1 LTEFIERIHRGGVLE
16 GKDLKKISLSGRKIM
31 KRFLLSTVFF
41 MITVFYFV
49 PVTLMCASNSEK
61 PETVYSI
68 VYVQKSD
75 EWYHTQENLW
85 KKEIQ
90 KNPKNEEAWRNYYY
104 AARYKSYVDSNS
116 TPQRKNKLDH
126 IMQEMG
132 KAIPNTYE
140 YYYLMNKNSQ
150 SIINIDYIQKAYE
163 INPDRP
169 ELYSDFV
176 GHYEFTGNEGKMKYF
191 LQKWYNSKDLAPGL
205 LNYNYNVLMS
215 AGESAI
221 LFTNGD
227 NDTYPVWMLQLVRE
241 IRTDVTII
249 NTSLMMADQKYL
261 NRKLKTKGVEVDYS
275 RLPKYRTPEFVSAL
289 GTYISQQYPQI
300 PVCFAVTL
308 YSQYTA
314 PIKDKLY
321 IVGLVYQYSPER
333 IDNIAMVKKNLE
345 GDFRLDNLK
354 YDWYEDTYLANGI
367 VDRLNLN
374 YLAPMIILGEHYY
387 KSEEK
392 EKSKYWINFALM
404 LADRGGMRSRLV
416 KDLENKGIKP

>member
-1 LTEFIERIHRGGVLE
+1 
-16 GKDLKKISLSGRKIM
+16 M
-31 KRFLLSTVFF
+31 KRFLFSTMLFT
-41 MITVFYFV
+41 ILVFYFV
-49 PVTLMCASNSEK
+49 PATLVGASNSEK

-75 EWYHTQENLW
+75 EWYQTQENLW
-85 KKEIQ
+85 KKEIE
-90 KNPKNEEAWRNYYY
+90 KNPTNEEAWRNYYY
-104 AARYKSYVDSNS
+104 AARYKSYTDSSS

-132 KAIPNTYE
+132 KAIPDTYE
-140 YYYLMNKNSQ
+140 YYYLKNKNSH
-150 SIINIDYIQKAYE
+150 SIINIDYIRKAYE

-176 GHYEFTGNEGKMKYF
+176 GHYEFVGDEGKMKYF
-191 LQKWYNSKDLAPGL
+191 LQKWYESKDLAPGL

-215 AGESAI
+215 AGKNAI

-227 NDTYPVWMLQLVRE
+227 NDTYPVWMLQLVRN
-241 IRTDVTII
+241 IRTDVTVI

-275 RLPKYRTPEFVSAL
+275 RLPQYRTPEFVSAL
-289 GTYISQQYPQI
+289 GTYISDHYPQI

-308 YSQYTA
+308 YSQNTE

-354 YDWYEDTYLANGI
+354 YDWYEDTYLAKGI
-367 VDRLNLN
+367 VGRLNLN
-374 YLAPMIILGEHYY
+374 YLAPMVILGEHYY

-392 EKSKYWINFALM
+392 EKSQYWINFALM
-404 LADRGGMRSRLV
+404 LADRGGMRNRLV